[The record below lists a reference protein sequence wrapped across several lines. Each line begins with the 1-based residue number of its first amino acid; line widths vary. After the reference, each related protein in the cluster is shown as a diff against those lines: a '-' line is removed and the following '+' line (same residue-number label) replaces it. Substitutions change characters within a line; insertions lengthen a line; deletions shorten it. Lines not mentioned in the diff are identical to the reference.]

1 MFENILSLDSTTMSA
16 TSKYFVVDLQGFIE
30 FKNLILKEL
39 CIMEYSNDSR
49 INIVEKEFHHFI
61 FKPPFEWKQL
71 NQNAR
76 SRALWLKCFH
86 HGFSWN
92 SGEKDYSEIESVL
105 RETLTKETNTPI
117 VYLKGAEK
125 VEWFNHFTKGK
136 FECINLDRLGCAL
149 NLSNLEK
156 KKWLTHQHYRK
167 HDTSLHC
174 ALQNVDI
181 LHNWLYV
188 LQTKKILQ

>member
-1 MFENILSLDSTTMSA
+1 MLV
-16 TSKYFVVDLQGFIE
+16 TSKYFVVDLQGFID

-39 CIMEYSNDSR
+39 CISEYSNDR
-49 INIVEKEFHHFI
+49 KINVANKKIHHFI
-61 FKPPFEWKQL
+61 FKPPFKWNRL

-92 SGEKDYSEIESVL
+92 SGEIEYSEIESVL

-117 VYLKGAEK
+117 VYVKGAEK
-125 VEWFNHFTKGK
+125 VEWFNHFTRGK
-136 FECINLDRLGCAL
+136 FDCINLERLGCTL

-156 KKWLTHQHYRK
+156 KKLFPHQHCRK
-167 HDTSLHC
+167 HDISLHC

-188 LQTKKILQ
+188 SHTKKLIQ